1 MWRRH
6 GEESRGDGGSAF
18 IGATPMVREVAAILG
33 VCVEDGTR
41 GADRGIRQRRRRLLS
56 RAGARAGAC
65 PPHGGGGVWERLL
78 LGLGRRGCGSRPWAG
93 ARWATRGGEGVLGWL
108 GQRGGSWAAE
118 MGLGRE
124 ASWAEE
130 RSGPQQGGEVVAGWA
145 KGEQAGWARRRS
157 GRKRKGFGPREKECF
172 PKYDKGF

>member
-1 MWRRH
+1 
-6 GEESRGDGGSAF
+6 
-18 IGATPMVREVAAILG
+18 
-33 VCVEDGTR
+33 
-41 GADRGIRQRRRRLLS
+41 
-56 RAGARAGAC
+56 
-65 PPHGGGGVWERLL
+65 
-78 LGLGRRGCGSRPWAG
+78 
-93 ARWATRGGEGVLGWL
+93 
-108 GQRGGSWAAE
+108 